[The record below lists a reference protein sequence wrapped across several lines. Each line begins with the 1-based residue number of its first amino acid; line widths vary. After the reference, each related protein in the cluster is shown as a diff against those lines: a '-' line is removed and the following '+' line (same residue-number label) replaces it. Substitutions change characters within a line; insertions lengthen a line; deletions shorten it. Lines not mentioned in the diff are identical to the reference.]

1 MINQEKITALINSSN
16 YISRD
21 LSWLQFNYRV
31 LKQAQMSSR
40 TVFERLKFLAITAS
54 NLDEFFMIRV
64 GSLYNYIDYGKRRT
78 DYSGLRE
85 DQFKEKLYQD
95 IHDFHNQQCELFEDE
110 LKPQFEDNGF
120 RISKIDELNEAER
133 ETVDNYFNRMVFP
146 MLTPMVYDT
155 YHAFPVLQNLL
166 TVFGVITSDKRE
178 ETGNRRKISFV
189 QIPKSL
195 SKFFQIE
202 REDYWVFVPIE
213 EIIAAHIHRLFR
225 NVDIESVDLFRLT
238 RNGDFTLDESDDLD
252 TDFLNELK
260 AKLRTR
266 KTGRV
271 VRLEIT
277 DAPNPLLREVLMER
291 FDIDEDNIFE
301 SKMLLDPT
309 RYWQIVGHKAFA
321 YLQPPSPPFTTPVAL
336 QSFKKGDSDN
346 IFDRLKKQDIFL
358 HHPYN
363 SPDTMLELLESAAI
377 DPKVL
382 AIKMTIY
389 RLAKDSR
396 VTKALLSAVESGKQV
411 SVLFE
416 VKARFDE
423 ENNLQEAKKL
433 QEAGCFVIYGMS
445 AVKTHTKLMLVVRN
459 EGNKVRRYAHLGSGN
474 YNEST
479 AKLYTDIGL
488 LTSKEAYGEDV
499 SEFFNAI
506 TGHSQPK
513 KYNQIL
519 TAPRQMRK
527 GFIHLIEQ
535 EAKNAKD
542 GLASGI
548 VIKVNSFQDDKM
560 MDALYAASQ
569 AGVKVHLIIRGI
581 CCIRPGREGLS
592 ENITVRSIV
601 GDFLE
606 HTRLFYFH
614 NNGEP
619 IVYGG
624 SADAMTRSF
633 DRRIESQFEIVDPL
647 CKKEAINI
655 LEYNLKDNV
664 NSFVMNEDGS
674 YSKQAISEGE
684 KSFNVFKEFY
694 NVSQK
699 TVNKAKLF

>member
-1 MINQEKITALINSSN
+1 MVNHDKISALINSSN

-31 LKQAQMSSR
+31 LAQAQMPSR

-54 NLDEFFMIRV
+54 NFDEFFMIRI
-64 GSLYNYIDYGKRRT
+64 GSLYNYIDFGKRRL

-85 DQFKEKLYQD
+85 DQFKEKLFLD
-95 IHDFHNQQCELFEDE
+95 IHEFTKMQFELIQKE
-110 LKPQFEDNGF
+110 LAPQFEDNGF
-120 RISKIDELNEAER
+120 KISKVSELTEDEQDIVE
-133 ETVDNYFNRMVFP
+133 NYFSKMIFP
-146 MLTPMVYDT
+146 LLTPMVYDT
-155 YHAFPVLQNLL
+155 YHAFPVLNNLL
-166 TVFGVITSDKRE
+166 MIFGVITHDKRE

-189 QIPKSL
+189 QIPKTL
-195 SKFFQIE
+195 PKYYQIE

-213 EIIAAHIHRLFR
+213 EIIEAYITRLFR
-225 NVDIESVDLFRLT
+225 NVDIESVDLFRIT

-260 AKLRTR
+260 SKLRTR

-271 VRLEIT
+271 VRMEIT
-277 DAPNPLLREVLMER
+277 KDPNPLLREILMER
-291 FDIDEDNIFE
+291 FDLDEDNIFE
-301 SKMLLDPT
+301 SPVHLDFT
-309 RYWQIVGHKAFA
+309 RFWQIVGHKAFA
-321 YLQPPSPPFTTPVAL
+321 YLQPSSPNYSTPVAL
-336 QSFKKGDSDN
+336 QSFKRGDSDN
-346 IFDRLKKQDIFL
+346 IFDRLKKQDILL

-363 SPDTMLELLESAAI
+363 SPDTMLELLEAAAD
-377 DPKVL
+377 DPKVM

-396 VTKALLSAVESGKQV
+396 VTKALLRAVESGKQV
-411 SVLFE
+411 SALFE

-423 ENNLQEAKKL
+423 ENNLNEAKKL
-433 QEAGCFVIYGMS
+433 QVAGCFVIYGMS

-459 EGNKVRRYAHLGSGN
+459 EGDKVRRYVHLGSGN

-488 LTSKEAYGEDV
+488 VTTKEAYGEDV

-513 KYNQIL
+513 KYNKLL

-542 GLASGI
+542 GLASRI
-548 VIKVNSFQDDKM
+548 VIKVNSLQDEKL
-560 MDALYAASQ
+560 MDSLYLASQ
-569 AGVKVHLIIRGI
+569 AGVKIDLIIRGI

-592 ENITVRSIV
+592 ENISVKSIV
-601 GDFLE
+601 GDYLE

-614 NNGEP
+614 NNGDP

-624 SADAMTRSF
+624 SADAMSRSF

-647 CKKEAINI
+647 CRKEAINI
-655 LEYNLKDNV
+655 LEYNLKDNM
-664 NSFVMNEDGS
+664 NSFVMNEDGT
-674 YSKQAISEGE
+674 YSKPTRAEGE
-684 KSFNVFKEFY
+684 KAFDIFKEFY
-694 NVSQK
+694 SVSQK
-699 TVNKAKLF
+699 SVNKAKLL

>member
-1 MINQEKITALINSSN
+1 MVAHDKIQALINSSN

-31 LKQAQMSSR
+31 LAQAQMPSR

-54 NLDEFFMIRV
+54 NFDEFFMIRV
-64 GSLYNYIDYGKRRT
+64 GSLYNYIDFGKRRL

-85 DQFKEKLYQD
+85 DQFKEKLYAD
-95 IHDFHNQQCELFEDE
+95 IQEFTQAQFELVQKE
-110 LKPQFEDNGF
+110 LEPQFEDNGF
-120 RISKIDELNEAER
+120 KIAKVKDLKSSEKQQVGE
-133 ETVDNYFNRMVFP
+133 YFKKMVFP

-155 YHAFPVLQNLL
+155 YHAFPVLNNLL
-166 TVFGVITSDKRE
+166 TILGVVTVNKKE

-189 QIPKSL
+189 QIPKNL
-195 SKFFQIE
+195 PKFYQIE

-213 EIIAAHIHRLFR
+213 DIIEEHVSQLFR
-225 NVDIESVDLFRLT
+225 NVEIESVDIFRIT
-238 RNGDFTLDESDDLD
+238 RNGDFTLDESDDVD

-271 VRLEIT
+271 VRMEMS
-277 DAPNPLLREVLMER
+277 ANPNPLLRETLMEK
-291 FDIDEDNIFE
+291 FDIAEDNIFL
-301 SKMLLDPT
+301 SPVFLDFT
-309 RYWQIVGHKAFA
+309 RLWQIVSHKAFA
-321 YLQPPSPPFTTPVAL
+321 YLQPPSPNYAIPVAL
-336 QSFKKGDSDN
+336 QSIKKGDSDN
-346 IFDRLKKQDIFL
+346 IFNRLKKQDILL

-363 SPDTMLELLESAAI
+363 SPDHMLELLEAAAD
-377 DPKVL
+377 DPKVM

-396 VTKALLSAVESGKQV
+396 VTKALLRAVENGKQV
-411 SVLFE
+411 SALFE

-423 ENNLQEAKKL
+423 ENNLNEAKKL
-433 QEAGCFVIYGMS
+433 QEAGCFVIYGVS

-459 EGNKVRRYAHLGSGN
+459 ESEKVRRYVHLGSGN

-488 LTSKEAYGEDV
+488 VTTNDAYGEDV

-513 KYNQIL
+513 RYNKLL

-527 GFIHLIEQ
+527 GFIDLIEK

-542 GLASGI
+542 GLPAGI
-548 VIKVNSFQDDKM
+548 VIKVNSLQDDKM
-560 MDALYAASQ
+560 MDALYLASQ
-569 AGVKVHLIIRGI
+569 VGVKIHLIIRGI

-601 GDFLE
+601 GDYLE

-614 NNGEP
+614 NNGDP
-619 IVYGG
+619 VVYGG

-633 DRRIESQFEIVDPL
+633 DRRIESQFEIVDHL
-647 CKKEAINI
+647 CRQEAINI

-664 NSFVMNEDGS
+664 NSFIMNEDGT
-674 YSKQAISEGE
+674 YSKITRKDGE
-684 KSFNVFKEFY
+684 KAFDIFKEFY
-694 NVSQK
+694 LVTQK
-699 TVNKAKLF
+699 SVNKAKLF

>member
-1 MINQEKITALINSSN
+1 MVNHDKISALINSSN

-31 LKQAQMSSR
+31 LAQAQMSSR

-54 NLDEFFMIRV
+54 NFDEFFMIRI
-64 GSLYNYIDYGKRRT
+64 GSLYNYIDFGKRRL

-85 DQFKEKLYQD
+85 DQFKEKLFLD
-95 IHDFHNQQCELFEDE
+95 IHEFTKMQFELIQKE
-110 LKPQFEDNGF
+110 LAPQFEDNGF
-120 RISKIDELNEAER
+120 KISKVNELTKEEQDKV
-133 ETVDNYFNRMVFP
+133 ENYFSKMIFP
-146 MLTPMVYDT
+146 LLTPMVYDT
-155 YHAFPVLQNLL
+155 YHAFPVLNNLL
-166 TVFGVITSDKRE
+166 SIFGVITHDKRE

-189 QIPKSL
+189 QIPKTL
-195 SKFFQIE
+195 PKYYQIE

-213 EIIAAHIHRLFR
+213 EIIEAYITRLFR
-225 NVDIESVDLFRLT
+225 NVDIESVDLFRIT

-271 VRLEIT
+271 VRMEIT
-277 DAPNPLLREVLMER
+277 KDPNPMLREILMER
-291 FDIDEDNIFE
+291 FDLDEENIFE
-301 SKMLLDPT
+301 SPVHLDFT
-309 RYWQIVGHKAFA
+309 RFWQIVGHKAFA
-321 YLQPPSPPFTTPVAL
+321 YLQPSSPNYSTPVAL
-336 QSFKKGDSDN
+336 QSFKRGDSDN
-346 IFDRLKKQDIFL
+346 IFDRLKKQDILL

-363 SPDTMLELLESAAI
+363 SPDTMLELLEAAAD
-377 DPKVL
+377 DPKVM

-396 VTKALLSAVESGKQV
+396 VTKALLRAVESGKQV
-411 SVLFE
+411 SALFE

-423 ENNLQEAKKL
+423 ENNLNEAKKL
-433 QEAGCFVIYGMS
+433 QVAGCFVIYGMS

-459 EGNKVRRYAHLGSGN
+459 EGDKVRRYVHLGSGN

-488 LTSKEAYGEDV
+488 ITTKEAYGEDV

-513 KYNQIL
+513 KYNKLL

-542 GLASGI
+542 GLDSRI
-548 VIKVNSFQDDKM
+548 VIKVNSLQDEKL
-560 MDALYAASQ
+560 MDSLYLASQ
-569 AGVKVHLIIRGI
+569 AGVKIDLIIRGI

-592 ENITVRSIV
+592 ENISVKSIV
-601 GDFLE
+601 GDYLE

-614 NNGEP
+614 NNGDP

-624 SADAMTRSF
+624 SADAMSRSF

-647 CKKEAINI
+647 CRKEAINI
-655 LEYNLKDNV
+655 LEYNLKDNM
-664 NSFVMNEDGS
+664 NSFIMNEDGT
-674 YSKQAISEGE
+674 YSKAKRTEGE
-684 KSFNVFKEFY
+684 KAFDIFKEFY

-699 TVNKAKLF
+699 SVNKAKLL

>member
-1 MINQEKITALINSSN
+1 MVIHDKIQALINSSN

-31 LKQAQMSSR
+31 LAQAQMSSR

-54 NLDEFFMIRV
+54 NFDEFFMIRI
-64 GSLYNYIDYGKRRT
+64 GSLYNYLDFGKRRL

-85 DQFKEKLYQD
+85 DQFKEKLYADVHEFTKKQFD
-95 IHDFHNQQCELFEDE
+95 LILNELT
-110 LKPQFEDNGF
+110 PQFEDNGF
-120 RISKIDELNEAER
+120 KILNVSDLSNKEEEEVR
-133 ETVDNYFNRMVFP
+133 NYFEKMVFP

-155 YHAFPVLQNLL
+155 YHAFPVLNNLL
-166 TVFGVITSDKRE
+166 TILGVVTNNKKE

-189 QIPKSL
+189 QIPKNL
-195 SKFFQIE
+195 PKFYQIE
-202 REDYWVFVPIE
+202 REDYWVFLPIE
-213 EIIAAHIHRLFR
+213 NIIESYISHLFR
-225 NVDIESVDLFRLT
+225 NVDIESVDTFRIT

-271 VRLEIT
+271 VRMEMSEN
-277 DAPNPLLREVLMER
+277 PNPLLKETLIEK
-291 FDIDEDNIFE
+291 FDIEELNIFE
-301 SKMLLDPT
+301 SPALLDFT
-309 RYWQIVGHKAFA
+309 RLWQIVGHKAFA
-321 YLQPPSPPFTTPVAL
+321 YLQPPSPNFATPVAV
-336 QSFKKGDSDN
+336 QSFKRGDTDN
-346 IFDRLKKQDIFL
+346 IFDRLKKQDILL

-363 SPDTMLELLESAAI
+363 SPDHMLELLEQAAD
-377 DPKVL
+377 DPKVM

-396 VTKALLSAVESGKQV
+396 VTKALLRAVENGKQV
-411 SVLFE
+411 SALFE

-433 QEAGCFVIYGMS
+433 QEAGCFVIYGVS

-459 EGNKVRRYAHLGSGN
+459 ESDKVRRYVHLGSGN

-488 LTSKEAYGEDV
+488 ISTNDAYGEDV

-513 KYNQIL
+513 RYNKLL

-527 GFIHLIEQ
+527 GFIDLIDK

-542 GLASGI
+542 GLTSGI
-548 VIKVNSFQDDKM
+548 VIKVNSLQDDKL
-560 MDALYAASQ
+560 MDSLYAAAQ
-569 AGVKVHLIIRGI
+569 AGVPVRLIVRGI
-581 CCIRPGREGLS
+581 CCIRPGRKGLS
-592 ENITVRSIV
+592 ENIEVKSIV
-601 GDFLE
+601 GDYLE

-614 NNGEP
+614 NNGDP

-655 LEYNLKDNV
+655 LDYNLKDNI

-674 YSKQAISEGE
+674 YSKLTRENGE
-684 KSFNVFKEFY
+684 KPFDVFKEFY
-694 NVSQK
+694 NVTQK
-699 TVNKAKLF
+699 IVNKAKIF